1 MSEADINFDMSE
13 GHEEGAE
20 RRERVVKAQDGGAKA
35 LQAVIESDSRV
46 KLWLASG
53 LDAQTAKALDRLRQL
68 ADLQRL
74 AVMPDVH
81 PAADVCV
88 GTVIAT
94 SELIYPQ
101 AIGGDIGC
109 GMSTVALDGLGI
121 EALHEKRRRIVLEQF
136 EREVP
141 ILTRPARHSAWSEG
155 APAVEMLREKRL
167 VKAAER
173 DGLLQLGTL
182 GRGNHFLEVQA
193 DKDGRVWLM
202 VHSGSRAMGQ
212 VIARHY
218 TNAALHGLGRTTSA
232 RHAHGKLLALSIGTA
247 EGRSYLADQQWAV
260 LYAAANRRKLLA
272 SAAAVLKREC
282 GLKAEWDSFVDLPH
296 NFVRL
301 ETHGGVEFI
310 VHRKGASP
318 ATSGQA
324 GLIPGSAGTFSAHVE
339 GRGNADALC
348 SSSHG
353 AGRVLSR
360 GEARKSISAGKLRRQ
375 LEGVSYDV
383 RMEDR
388 MLDEAPGVY
397 RDLRVVLE
405 AQRDLVRVVRRLKPV
420 ISYKGG

>member
-1 MSEADINFDMSE
+1 MNRSVDNFDDE
-13 GHEEGAE
+13 QDLCDE
-20 RRERVVKAQDGGAKA
+20 RTPRQQDGGAKA
-35 LQAVIESDSRV
+35 LQSLIESDQRV
-46 KLWLASG
+46 RLWLAGG
-53 LDAQTAKALDRLRQL
+53 LDVPTAKALDRLRML

-109 GMSTVALDGLGI
+109 GMSTVALDGLGL
-121 EALHEKRRRIVLEQF
+121 EALHEKRRRLVLEQF
-136 EREVP
+136 GKEIP
-141 ILTRPARHSAWSEG
+141 ILTRSARHSGWSDG
-155 APAVEMLREKRL
+155 APAMDMLREKRL
-167 VKAAER
+167 AKAAER

-182 GRGNHFLEVQA
+182 GRGNHFLEVQS
-193 DKDGRVWLM
+193 DEDGRVWLM

-218 TNAALHGLGRTTSA
+218 THAALHGLGRATSA
-232 RHAHGKLLALSIGTA
+232 RHVHGKLLALSIGTE
-247 EGRSYLADQQWAV
+247 EGRNYLADQQWAV

-272 SAAAVLKREC
+272 SAAAALKREC
-282 GLKAEWDSFVDLPH
+282 GLKADWETFIDLPH

-301 ETHGGVEFI
+301 EKHGGVELI

-318 ATSGQA
+318 AASGQA

-339 GRGNADALC
+339 GRGNAEALC

-360 GEARKSISAGKLRRQ
+360 GEARKSMSAGKLRKQ

-383 RMEDR
+383 RMEER

-405 AQRDLVRVVRRLKPV
+405 AQRELVRVVRRVKPV

>member
-1 MSEADINFDMSE
+1 MNDFDDNCD
-13 GHEEGAE
+13 GEERTRGATRGE
-20 RRERVVKAQDGGAKA
+20 KTAEGGAKA
-35 LQAVIESDSRV
+35 LQILIESDPRV

-53 LDAQTAKALDRLRQL
+53 LDGATAKALDRLRQL

-109 GMSTVALDGLGI
+109 GMSTVALSGLGI
-121 EALHEKRRRIVLEQF
+121 EALHEKRRRLVLEQLG
-136 EREVP
+136 REVP
-141 ILTRPARHSAWSEG
+141 ILTRSARHSAWSDG
-155 APAVEMLREKRL
+155 APAVDMLREKRL
-167 VKAAER
+167 SKAAER
-173 DGLLQLGTL
+173 DGLMQLGTL

-193 DKDGRVWLM
+193 DDDGRVWLM

-212 VIARHY
+212 TIARHY

-232 RHAHGKLLALSIGTA
+232 RHAHGKLLALSIGTE
-247 EGRSYLADQQWAV
+247 EGRNYLADQQWAV
-260 LYAAANRRKLLA
+260 LYAAANRRKLLV

-282 GLKAEWDSFVDLPH
+282 GLKADWESFVDLPH

-301 ETHGGVEFI
+301 ESHGGLEFI

-318 ATSGQA
+318 AASGQA

-339 GRGNADALC
+339 GRGNSEALC

-375 LEGVSYDV
+375 LEGVAYDE

>member
-1 MSEADINFDMSE
+1 MSEYEDNFERDDR
-13 GHEEGAE
+13 AE
-20 RRERVVKAQDGGAKA
+20 RDGRHTGPRHGGARA
-35 LQAVIESDSRV
+35 LQALIESDPRV
-46 KLWLASG
+46 KLWLASS
-53 LDAQTAKALDRLRQL
+53 LDDATAKALDRLRQI

-109 GMSTVALDGLGI
+109 GMSTVALSGLGI
-121 EALHEKRRRIVLEQF
+121 EAMHEKRKRLVLEQF
-136 EREVP
+136 GREVP
-141 ILTRPARHSAWSEG
+141 ILTRSAKHSAWSDG
-155 APAVEMLREKRL
+155 APGVDTLREKRL
-167 VKAAER
+167 AKAAER
-173 DGLLQLGTL
+173 DGLTQLGTL
-182 GRGNHFLEVQA
+182 GRGNHFLEVQH
-193 DKDGRVWLM
+193 DEQGRVWLM

-212 VIARHY
+212 TIARHY

-232 RHAHGKLLALSIGTA
+232 RHAHGKLLALSIGTE
-247 EGRSYLADQQWAV
+247 EGRNYLADQQWAV
-260 LYAAANRRKLLA
+260 VYAAANRKKLLA

-282 GLKAEWDSFVDLPH
+282 GLKADWESFVDLPH
-296 NFVRL
+296 NFVRI
-301 ETHGGVEFI
+301 ETHAGVELI

-318 ATSGQA
+318 AAAGQA

-339 GRGNADALC
+339 GRGNTEALC

-360 GEARKSISAGKLRRQ
+360 GEARKSISTGKLRRQ
-375 LEGVSYDV
+375 LEGVAYDP
-383 RMEDR
+383 RMESR

-405 AQRDLVRVVRRLKPV
+405 AQHNLVRVIRRLKPV